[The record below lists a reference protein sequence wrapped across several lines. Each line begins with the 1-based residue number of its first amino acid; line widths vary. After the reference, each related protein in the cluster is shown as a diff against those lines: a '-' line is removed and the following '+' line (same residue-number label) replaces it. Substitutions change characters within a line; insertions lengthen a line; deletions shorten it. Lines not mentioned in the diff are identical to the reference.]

1 MREKS
6 STEKC
11 NDNSLNRH
19 QWRSFNMNNKCEPAA
34 PFAARPGGDK
44 LNIPTTRVPASRCL
58 FAGLLFAFASTPV
71 LAVDTDGDGVPDNLD
86 NCITVSNG
94 PDTPGITPAQIQRDT
109 DGDGIGNLCDGD
121 FNNDGIVG
129 PFDLSAFRAAYGS
142 TSSPDQDLN
151 GDGIVGPFDLSAFR
165 SFYGKPP
172 GPSCTGLFY
181 GCVAQLDPT
190 TIPKYVTPLVI
201 PPVMNNTGTAD
212 DYQIAMKQFKQQIL
226 PGGIWNLLNGRS
238 DPYPAT
244 TVWSYGP
251 AADPLPDQSA
261 LELSAGVAPAP
272 NSQYNYPAYTIES
285 QNGGPK
291 PNGGYN
297 TSPTSVRWI
306 NGLRENFGAGPNF
319 LPHLLPIDQ
328 TLHWSNPKADC
339 ISGGPRTD
347 CRGKNPKPYRGP
359 VPIITHVHGGHTGPE
374 SDGYTEAWYLPD
386 PTGSNFNC
394 TNDPATAQNPNN
406 PDTYVCSGS
415 LINQLG
421 SVTNPAPFAAG
432 YADFTYNNDQP
443 STTIWY
449 HDHALGMTRNNVYAG
464 PAGFFL
470 IRTPTGGEDGL
481 VSGNLPGPAPIRGQ
495 GVLALN
501 VPGDPVRSSIREI
514 PIAIQ
519 DRTFNTDGSL
529 FYPADRAFFEGLGE
543 GFGDHELGDIDGNV
557 AAGLNIAFI
566 PNPSSDVSP
575 IWNPEFFGNTTV
587 VNGSTWP
594 NLNVAPA
601 LYRLRLLNGND
612 SRFWN
617 FALIVTDPNTGEQT
631 TVNRT
636 VWDDTTVPPTSST
649 VPTSE
654 LSFYQIGTEQ
664 GLLPQVVKVET
675 GFATRLPG
683 DGTVPP
689 AKPAPDPQQALLM
702 ALAERADVIV
712 DFRGLPNGTVVR
724 MTNTGPDEPF
734 GGFPT
739 DPANP
744 ETTGQVM
751 QFVVDNSLLGSSPTD
766 ENRAPDGTLQN
777 PTTAATSP
785 PSLVLGPIDAPL
797 PNTQI
802 VRRLAMLE
810 EESALVCITVDG
822 ITGEINQV
830 PGTPP
835 NCPEG
840 SEAFAPLAAVLG
852 TVNQSGIPTVQ
863 MWSDPFT
870 TNPQLNA
877 TETWQLFNFTVDAHP
892 IHVHLVKFNV
902 VGREA
907 IGGGPSVVSATD
919 PTNQGLQEWEN
930 GWKDTVAAYPGEI
943 TSVTS
948 TFDIPGL
955 YVWHCHIVSHEDNEM
970 MVPYCVGSTNC
981 GGLPLPSAATQ
992 GVFTS
997 GLN

>member
-1 MREKS
+1 
-6 STEKC
+6 
-11 NDNSLNRH
+11 
-19 QWRSFNMNNKCEPAA
+19 MNNKPNA
-34 PFAARPGGDK
+34 PSGAVLSRLP
-44 LNIPTTRVPASRCL
+44 NPSTIRRSASSGHL
-58 FAGLLFAFASTPV
+58 FAGLLFALVSAPA
-71 LAVDTDGDGVPDNLD
+71 LAVDQDGDGIDDNLD
-86 NCITVSNG
+86 NCITVAN
-94 PDTPGITPAQIQRDT
+94 PLQQDT
-109 DGDGIGNLCDGD
+109 DGDGIGNICDAD

-129 PFDLSAFRAAYGS
+129 PADLSLFKANYGS

-151 GDGIVGPFDLSAFR
+151 SDGIVAPADLSLFK
-165 SFYGKPP
+165 SYYGKPP

-181 GCVAQLDPT
+181 GCVAHLDPT

-212 DYQIAMKQFKQQIL
+212 DYQIAMKQFQQQIL
-226 PGGIWNLLNGRS
+226 PGGIWNLLSGRS
-238 DPYPAT
+238 DPYPPT

-251 AADPLPDQSA
+251 EADPLPDQS
-261 LELSAGVAPAP
+261 LVDGSLPVGVAPAG
-272 NSQYNYPAYTIES
+272 NSQFNYPAFTIET

-291 PNGGYN
+291 PGPGGGYN
-297 TSPTSVRWI
+297 ISPTSVRWI
-306 NGLRENFGAGPNF
+306 NGLKENFGAGPNF
-319 LPHLLPIDQ
+319 LPHLVPIDQ

-347 CRGKNPKPYRGP
+347 CRGKNPNAYRGP
-359 VPIITHVHGGHTGPE
+359 VPIITHVHGAHTNPE

-386 PTGSNFNC
+386 PTGSNFSC
-394 TNDPATAQNPNN
+394 TNDPAAAANPNN
-406 PDTYVCSGS
+406 PDTYVCGGS
-415 LINQLG
+415 LVNQLG

-432 YADFTYNNDQP
+432 YANFMFNNDQP
-443 STTIWY
+443 STTLWY

-464 PAGFFL
+464 PAGFFI

-481 VSGNLPGPAPIRGQ
+481 VSGNLPKPAPIRGQ
-495 GVLALN
+495 ATLDLN
-501 VPGDPVRSSIREI
+501 IPGNPVRSSIREI

-519 DRTFNTDGSL
+519 DRSFNEDGSL

-543 GFGDHELGDIDGNV
+543 GFGDHEAGDFDGNA
-557 AAGLNIAFI
+557 AAGLNIAFV
-566 PNPSSDVSP
+566 PDPTSDVSP
-575 IWNPEFFGNTTV
+575 IWNPEFFGDSV
-587 VNGSTWP
+587 VANGVTWP
-594 NLNVAPA
+594 SLNVAPA
-601 LYRLRLLNGND
+601 LYRFRLLNGND

-617 FALIVTDPNTGEQT
+617 FALIVTDPNTGQQT

-636 VWDDTTVPPTSST
+636 VWDDSTAPPTSSQEA
-649 VPTSE
+649 TSE
-654 LSFYQIGTEQ
+654 LPFYQIGTEQ
-664 GLLPQVVKVET
+664 GLLPKVVQVQT
-675 GFATRLPG
+675 GFATTLPG

-689 AKPAPDPQQALLM
+689 LKPAPDPQQALLM

-712 DFRGLPNGTVVR
+712 DFRGLPDGTVVR

-739 DPANP
+739 APADPA
-744 ETTGQVM
+744 TTGQVM
-751 QFVVDNSLLGSSPTD
+751 QFVVNSSLLGSSPTD
-766 ENRAPDGTLQN
+766 PIRALDGTLQN
-777 PTTAATSP
+777 PATAATSP
-785 PSLVLGPIDAPL
+785 QSLVLGPIDPPL

-810 EESALVCITVDG
+810 EESALVCITIDG
-822 ITGEINQV
+822 LTGNITQV

-835 NCPEG
+835 DCDATTPQ

-852 TVNQSGIPTVQ
+852 TVNQAGLPTVQ
-863 MWSDPFT
+863 LWSDPFS
-870 TNPQLNA
+870 TNPKLDS
-877 TETWQLFNFTVDAHP
+877 TETWQLWNFTVDAHP

-902 VGREA
+902 NGREG
-907 IGGGPSVVSATD
+907 INGGPSVVSATD
-919 PTNQGLQEWEN
+919 PTNQGLQEWEH

-981 GGLPLPSAATQ
+981 GGLPIPAASTQ
-992 GVFTS
+992 AAFTT
-997 GLN
+997 GL

>member
-1 MREKS
+1 
-6 STEKC
+6 
-11 NDNSLNRH
+11 
-19 QWRSFNMNNKCEPAA
+19 MNNKFQPAA
-34 PFAARPGGDK
+34 PLAALPGGDK
-44 LNIPTTRVPASRCL
+44 STLPTTRVSASRCL
-58 FAGLLFAFASTPV
+58 FVGLLFAFASTPV
-71 LAVDTDGDGVPDNLD
+71 LAVDQDGDGVPDNLD
-86 NCITVSNG
+86 NCIKVSNG
-94 PDTPGITPAQIQRDT
+94 PDTPGITPANIQRDT
-109 DGDGIGNLCDGD
+109 DGDGIGNICDAD

-129 PFDLSAFRAAYGS
+129 PFDLATFKAAYQS
-142 TSSPDQDLN
+142 TTSPDQDLN
-151 GDGIVGPFDLSAFR
+151 GDGIVGPYDLAAFR
-165 SFYGKPP
+165 SFYLKPP

-201 PPVMNNTGTAD
+201 PPVMNNTGQPE

-226 PGGIWNLLNGRS
+226 PGGIWNAVPGGCMDTPGLCDL
-238 DPYPAT
+238 PAT

-251 AADPLPDQSA
+251 AADPLPDQSG
-261 LELSAGVAPAP
+261 LGLSAGVAPAP
-272 NSQYNYPAYTIES
+272 NSQYNYPAYTIET

-297 TSPTSVRWI
+297 ASLTSIRWI
-306 NGLRENFGAGPNF
+306 NGLKENFGAGPNF
-319 LPHLLPIDQ
+319 LPHLLPIDR
-328 TLHWSNPKADC
+328 TLHWANPEADC

-347 CRGKNPKPYRGP
+347 CRGSNPSAYRGP
-359 VPIITHVHGGHTGPE
+359 VPIITHVHGAHSVPQ

-394 TNDPATAQNPNN
+394 TNDPSVAINPNN
-406 PDTYVCSGS
+406 PDTYVCAGS

-432 YADFTYNNDQP
+432 YADFTYANDQP

-470 IRTPTGGEDGL
+470 VRTPTGGEDGL
-481 VSGNLPGPAPIRGQ
+481 VSGNLPRPAPTRGQ
-495 GVLALN
+495 GVLPLN
-501 VPGDPVRSSIREI
+501 IPGDPVRSSIREI

-519 DRTFNTDGSL
+519 DRTFLEDGRL
-529 FYPADRAFFEGLGE
+529 FYPADRAFFEGLGD
-543 GFGDHELGDIDGNV
+543 GFGDHEQGDIDGNV
-557 AAGLNIAFI
+557 AAGLDIHFI
-566 PNPSSDVSP
+566 PQPDSDVSP

-594 NLNVAPA
+594 SLNVAPA
-601 LYRLRLLNGND
+601 LYRFRLLNGND

-636 VWDDTTVPPTSST
+636 VWDDSTTPPTSSEVAT
-649 VPTSE
+649 N
-654 LSFYQIGTEQ
+654 GTEQ

-675 GFATRLPG
+675 GYATRLPG
-683 DGTVPP
+683 NGTVPP
-689 AKPAPDPQQALLM
+689 PKPAPDPQQALLM
-702 ALAERADVIV
+702 PLAERADVLV

-724 MTNTGPDEPF
+724 MTNTAPDEPF

-739 DPANP
+739 APADPQ
-744 ETTGQVM
+744 TTGQVM
-751 QFVVDNSLLGSSPTD
+751 QFVVNNSLLGSSPTD
-766 ENRAPDGTLQN
+766 PIRAPDGTLQN
-777 PTTAATSP
+777 PDTTATSP
-785 PSLVLGPIDAPL
+785 PSLVLGPIDNPL
-797 PNTQI
+797 PSTQI

-810 EESALVCITVDG
+810 EESALVCVVIDGLTGDIT
-822 ITGEINQV
+822 QV

-835 NCPEG
+835 NCPEDA
-840 SEAFAPLAAVLG
+840 EAFAPLAAVLG
-852 TVNQSGIPTVQ
+852 TVNQAGIPTVQ
-863 MWSDPFT
+863 LWSDPLS
-870 TNPQLNA
+870 TNPAFNA

-892 IHVHLVKFNV
+892 IHLHLVKFNV
-902 VGREA
+902 TDRRA
-907 IGGGPSVVSATD
+907 INGGAGTSVVSATD
-919 PTNQGLQEWEN
+919 PTNHGLQEWEN

-981 GGLPLPSAATQ
+981 GGLALPSAATQ

-997 GLN
+997 GRN